1 MTHAVLEARAPSL
14 VIVFVNEDGPEDDV
28 MVIIFLVK

>member
-14 VIVFVNEDGPEDDV
+14 AIVAASEDGLEDDV
-28 MVIIFLVK
+28 MVI